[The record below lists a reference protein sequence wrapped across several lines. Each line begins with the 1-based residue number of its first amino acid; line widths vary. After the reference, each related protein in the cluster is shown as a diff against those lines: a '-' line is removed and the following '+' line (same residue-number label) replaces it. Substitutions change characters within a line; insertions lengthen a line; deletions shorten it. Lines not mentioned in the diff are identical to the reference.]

1 MNKIKFIINQLLI
14 KKESVLI
21 LAAFL
26 TSGLMQS
33 QEMFINA
40 EAELFISPG
49 DALYIDNNLTVN
61 NNGNLTVS
69 SDENLSGSL
78 IVSGTA
84 TGDIIY
90 ERYVPDTIWHVFSS
104 PVTTQEINSFAYAD
118 DNSITTKEEG
128 TKFALGNYTNS
139 NTSGLKWEYFTDS
152 SLTSSPGNFISGKG
166 YAAKR
171 ENGGYLTFK
180 GSMTTTDVDFVMNSS
195 DNDFWSCVGNP
206 YPSFTLASIGG
217 SSESLLK
224 NNIQSLDQ
232 SYIAFYFWD
241 ESEYRALNLISD
253 GDYIAPGQGFF
264 VNAASSNE
272 TFTFSQS
279 LQNHQNE
286 GTSFYRSAEHPTI
299 KLFLN
304 DDDGQTSTTLK
315 YIDDCSLGL
324 DPGYDAGAFKLENH
338 TPQLSIYTQ
347 LVEENQ
353 NIDNVLQC
361 LPNFELESY
370 PIPVSVSARAGSNIE
385 FSASLTNFPED
396 TYVYLEDTENKQ
408 ITDLKQGNYKLNVK
422 DDLAGIGR
430 FYLFT
435 SSEERNVTEELVK
448 PINIYT
454 TERELIISGL
464 SEHEDATLKL
474 YNVLGQ
480 EVYSKQFKGTQ
491 TTSISLANLP
501 SAIYI
506 TKVNTNKRL
515 ISKKIIVENE

>member
-1 MNKIKFIINQLLI
+1 
-14 KKESVLI
+14 
-21 LAAFL
+21 
-26 TSGLMQS
+26 QS
-33 QEMFINA
+33 QEMFVNA

-49 DALYIDNNLTVN
+49 DVLYINNNLTVN
-61 NNGNLTVS
+61 NNGNLTVR
-69 SDENLSGSL
+69 SDESSSGSL
-78 IVSGTA
+78 LVSGTA
-84 TGDIIY
+84 NGNIIY
-90 ERYVPDTIWHVFSS
+90 ERYIPSDIWHIFSS
-104 PVTTQEINSFAYAD
+104 PVTTQEINSFANA
-118 DNSITTKEEG
+118 DNSIVTKEEG
-128 TKFALGNYTNS
+128 SKFALGNYTNS
-139 NTSGLKWEYFTDS
+139 NSSGLKWEYYTDS
-152 SLTSSPGNFISGKG
+152 SLPSAGNFISGKG

-171 ENGGYLTFK
+171 ENAGYYTFK
-180 GSMTTTDVDFVMNSS
+180 GNMTTTDVDFVMNSS

-206 YPSFTLASIGG
+206 YPSFTLASMGG

-232 SYIAFYFWD
+232 SYIALYFWD

-253 GDYIAPGQGFF
+253 GDYIAPGQGVF
-264 VNAASSNE
+264 VNAASNNE

-279 LQNHQNE
+279 LQNHQSE
-286 GTSFYRSAEHPTI
+286 GTTFYRSAEHPTI

-304 DDDGQTSTTLK
+304 DNDGQTSTTLK

-324 DPGYDAGAFKLENH
+324 DPGYDAGAFKLGNH
-338 TPQLSIYTQ
+338 APELSIYTQ

-353 NIDNVLQC
+353 NIDNILQC

-408 ITDLKQGNYKLNVK
+408 ITDLKQGNYQLNVK

-435 SSEERNVTEELVK
+435 SSEERNVTEEVVK

-480 EVYSKQFKGTQ
+480 EVYSKQLKDAQ

-506 TKVNTNKRL
+506 TKINTNKRL